1 MQFEQCQRIALRL
14 GQEIVFDVLVEG
26 TRQHRHEQ
34 RLRLL
39 AVETGQ
45 HCFGM
50 PSKFLVSARAPGRED
65 HDDRLRKESPCHE
78 GKRLQRTRVDPL
90 RIIDDAQ
97 RWPVVAGRTE
107 QRENGQTDQQP
118 VGRVSV
124 LQSERYLQSPLLRL
138 RKLSYESQQRS
149 TQLLHPC
156 VWKLHLQFGTTDVEN
171 AKIRGRRGHM
181 GQQRRLAYPR
191 LPADDEHAA
200 LT

>member
-1 MQFEQCQRIALRL
+1 LSLTYSSRGPGNTDMSSDCDSSPLRPASTVL
-14 GQEIVFDVLVEG
+14 GCP
-26 TRQHRHEQ
+26 RSS
-34 RLRLL
+34 
-39 AVETGQ
+39 
-45 HCFGM
+45 C
-50 PSKFLVSARAPGRED
+50 SAPARRAAN

-78 GKRLQRTRVDPL
+78 GERLQRTRVDPL
-90 RIIDDAQ
+90 RIIDDH
-97 RWPVVAGRTE
+97 
-107 QRENGQTDQQP
+107 N
-118 VGRVSV
+118 VGRSLLAAPSSV
-124 LQSERYLQSPLLRL
+124 RTARLTSSRSGGLRPSVRAIPPKPSAAAQEVEL
-138 RKLSYESQQRS
+138 RKPTRS